1 MKQHMFLKAML
12 WLLVPVSF
20 FSCEKFSEDELFE
33 NKEAN
38 STLVIHTRAAAGE
51 NEGTI
56 SYPVNVYVFDESDRC
71 VEVSSIGSGEEELS
85 MDLPEGTYDIYA
97 VAGAAEEAYD
107 LPTKENA
114 TKETVVSLKEGYG
127 HGDLMTAHN
136 KVVLTFGEENSLTLT
151 LERKVMLLESVT
163 ISNVPASVTAV
174 SVTINPL
181 YESLLLNGEYS
192 GSEGI
197 YEVELTKDADGTTW
211 KSTEGEYLLEAAGKA
226 TVGISFTTES
236 KKMTYSYSCPEDL
249 EANHK
254 IVISG
259 NFTGTDVALKGSI
272 TGVEWEGT
280 TNITFDF
287 DENGTGPAVDSDD
300 EGGATDDVVIDE
312 NAPKAGEM
320 YKGCY
325 VLRADTLETQTVLT
339 LMSAKSKAGL
349 DIQTNKDETISQ
361 EVLKSAIDE
370 IIPTLAVSDFD
381 GWRLPT
387 EEEMEFIGSNLDSI
401 SDKIKEIRNTQGLD
415 VIDNFAYGSRF
426 YYYLMSKGGISSYD
440 PVQNKGNHTPAAGT
454 SFIVRAF
461 TTVTLQ
467 N

>member
-1 MKQHMFLKAML
+1 ML

-325 VLRADTLETQTVLT
+325 VLRANTQGTQTVLT
-339 LMSAKSKAGL
+339 LMSLKQKSNL
-349 DIQTNKDETISQ
+349 EFTESDQTSI
-361 EVLKSAIDE
+361 KSAIDAA
-370 IIPTLAVSDFD
+370 IPELAVSGID

-387 EEEMEFIGSNLDSI
+387 EDEMKFITDSVQVINTNI
-401 SDKIKEIRNTQGLD
+401 SAFRKELGGDVVDAFLTNTW
-415 VIDNFAYGSRF
+415 
-426 YYYLMSKGGISSYD
+426 YYYEIQQGKISSYN
-440 PVQNKGNHTPAAGT
+440 PYLKESRSPYTNKA
-454 SFIVRAF
+454 SYVLRAF

>member
-1 MKQHMFLKAML
+1 MKTLMFFKAVL
-12 WLLVPVSF
+12 WLLVSVMF
-20 FSCEKFSEDELFE
+20 FSCEKFNDDGLSE

-38 STLVIHTRAAAGE
+38 STLVVRTRAAADDGG
-51 NEGTI
+51 GTV
-56 SYPVNVYVFDESDRC
+56 SYPVNIYVFNDNDKC
-71 VEVSSIGSGEEELS
+71 VAVSSIGSDDDELS
-85 MDLPEGTYDIYA
+85 IDLPEGTYSVYA
-97 VAGAAEEAYD
+97 VAGADDETYE

-114 TKETVVSLKEGYG
+114 TKETVIALKDGHG

-136 KVVLTFGEENSLTLT
+136 TVELAFGEQNSLTLA

-174 SVTINPL
+174 SVSINPL
-181 YESLLLNGEYS
+181 YENLLLNGEYS
-192 GSEGI
+192 GTEGR
-197 YEVELTKDADGTTW
+197 YEVELTRDADGTTW
-211 KSTEGEYLLEAAGKA
+211 KSTDVEYLLEAAGNA
-226 TVGISFTTES
+226 TVGISFTTDT
-236 KKMTYSYSCPEDL
+236 KKMTYSYSCPEAL

-259 NFTGTDVALKGSI
+259 NFTGGDVALKGYI

-280 TNITFDF
+280 TNISFDF
-287 DENGTGPAVDSDD
+287 DENGTGPSV
-300 EGGATDDVVIDE
+300 EGNEDGTTEDDVVVDE
-312 NAPKAGEM
+312 NVPKEGEM

-325 VLRADTLETQTVLT
+325 VLRAETQGTQTVLT

-349 DIQTNKDETISQ
+349 DIETISQ
-361 EVLKSAIDE
+361 ETLKSAIDAV
-370 IIPTLAVSDFD
+370 IIELAVSGID

-387 EEEMEFIGSNLDSI
+387 EEEMNFIGSNLDRI
-401 SDKIKEIRNTQGLD
+401 SDNIVTIRNTQGLD
-415 VIDNFAYGSRF
+415 VIDVLAYGGKF
-426 YYYLMSKGGISSYD
+426 YFYLMPNGEISSYD
-440 PVQNKGNHTPAAGT
+440 PSQNKGGHTPAAGK